1 MYKFRVEMHQLVNSL
16 NSLNVELH
24 EYICSTRVVLLQY
37 FRASRDLLL
46 QDVHA
51 ARSQLYEDYRD
62 ITARLDFVDSM
73 GCKVHKV
80 NIPNSSENWN
90 EL

>member
-1 MYKFRVEMHQLVNSL
+1 MHQLVNSL

-73 GCKVHKV
+73 GCQVHKV

>member
-1 MYKFRVEMHQLVNSL
+1 MYKFRVEMQQLVNSL
-16 NSLNVELH
+16 ISLMVELH

-73 GCKVHKV
+73 GCQVHKV